1 MVVIKL
7 LRPTFILLPL
17 FIENL
22 KNQMMKNF
30 FLMCCFV
37 IGIATVSHAQGMR
50 MSPEA
55 RTKMMTDSLN
65 LTQVLAVLKTSQTQM
80 DSVRNAGGDRTAMRP
95 IMMSS
100 NQKILGILTADQK
113 AKYQAMMKNMR
124 ARMQQQGGGGGGN

>member
-1 MVVIKL
+1 MRKL
-7 LRPTFILLPL
+7 
-17 FIENL
+17 
-22 KNQMMKNF
+22 
-30 FLMCCFV
+30 FLACCLV

-50 MSPEA
+50 LTPEA

-65 LTQVLAVLKTSQTQM
+65 LTSAQSTQVLSILKTSQTQM

-100 NQKILGILTADQK
+100 NQKIMGVLTDDQK

-124 ARMQQQGGGGGGN
+124 AKMQSGGGGGGN